1 MREWEWAILRG
12 MQTFLRTPLGDVL
25 MVWVTHLGDGGIL
38 WILMGV
44 LLLAKRGH
52 RRTGALV
59 LAALTIEFLICNM
72 STKNMVAAPRPCDL
86 DPSVPLLIAR
96 PTDYSFPSGPAD
108 CLFPPVSLC
117 TFPCGHFG
125 RNGGGDSQRLPG
137 LVPWKNVGPKNFA
150 GEGWKKEGGSSM
162 IEAKHKWERGERNVF
177 KEANV
182 PLPHDDPLCGAVLVS
197 ADYPGGADPL

>member
-1 MREWEWAILRG
+1 MREWEWAILQG

-59 LAALTIEFLICNM
+59 LAALAIEFLVCNVCL
-72 STKNMVAAPRPCDL
+72 KNMVAAPRPCDL

-96 PTDYSFPSGPAD
+96 PTDYSFPSGHTGASFAAVAAL
-108 CLFPPVSLC
+108 CLGKEKRWYLA
-117 TFPCGHFG
+117 
-125 RNGGGDSQRLPG
+125 
-137 LVPWKNVGPKNFA
+137 LVPALLIAFSRLYLYVHFPVDILGGMVVGIASGFLAWCLGKM
-150 GEGWKKEGGSSM
+150 WVQKISQ
-162 IEAKHKWERGERNVF
+162 ERGGKRKGVR
-177 KEANV
+177 
-182 PLPHDDPLCGAVLVS
+182 L
-197 ADYPGGADPL
+197 